1 MINSSIYYINPV
13 HPRIFFKRI
22 LKFVIFLSFIQFFHL
37 FFLTTSGIDVL
48 LTWLIF
54 YSVLFLIFSLYSKL
68 IKNISFFSL
77 SYKFILIFFIIGFI
91 GKLIAKFD
99 YIQSWLSF
107 GLQATRHST
116 EISGGWSTYLAVWF
130 YPASILL
137 AFTRIPSKK
146 VYLFILLMLAIVIFI
161 EFIFVGTRG
170 GPMLVV
176 LFYIFAMRKKLKSKH
191 IVIAS
196 IILLAV
202 FSYSTQYRTL
212 ASELGI
218 FSWTTLLENTIS
230 TEIVQIKPEI
240 ISFCDN
246 HAPFLFPFIFL
257 FHYLSHSIGEFT
269 YLINMLD
276 GINTGGAN
284 YFLREICITGLCDQ
298 NIYTEAAEN
307 LNIRGAV
314 YTTLLGT
321 LIYDSSLLISILIV
335 IFVVIFNSFLI
346 ILFKKIDPLTVSILV
361 ILSVSS
367 IGNYFYTG
375 LGLIQFFLML
385 VIYFIGIIYNSG
397 LRQILSTA
405 NKSH

>member
-1 MINSSIYYINPV
+1 MTNSAIFYINPV
-13 HPRIFFKRI
+13 HPQVFFNRI
-22 LKFVIFLSFIQFFHL
+22 LKFVIFLSLIQFFHL
-37 FFLTTSGIDVL
+37 FFLTTSGIDVF

-107 GLQATRHST
+107 GLHVTRHST
-116 EISGGWSTYLAVWF
+116 EVSGGWSTYLAVWF

-146 VYLFILLMLAIVIFI
+146 VYISILLMLSTVIFI

-170 GPMLVV
+170 GPILVI
-176 LFYIFAMRKKLKSKH
+176 LFYLLAFRKNIESKQ
-191 IVIAS
+191 IVILS
-196 IILLAV
+196 IILLAI
-202 FSYSTQYRTL
+202 FAYSTQYRSL
-212 ASELGI
+212 AAELGI

-230 TEIVQIKPEI
+230 TEIVQIKPQVI
-240 ISFCDN
+240 NFCDN
-246 HAPFLFPFIFL
+246 YAPFLFPLIFL
-257 FHYLSHSIGEFT
+257 FHYLSHSIGELT
-269 YLINMLD
+269 YLISMLD

-284 YFLREICITGLCDQ
+284 YFLREICLTGICDL

-314 YTTLLGT
+314 YTTLLGF
-321 LIYDSSLLISILIV
+321 LIYDSSLPISIFIV
-335 IFVVIFNSFLI
+335 ISVVILNYFFLI
-346 ILFKKIDPLTVSILV
+346 WFRKIDPLTVSILV

-375 LGLIQFFLML
+375 LGLIQFIL
-385 VIYFIGIIYNSG
+385 VLGIYFIGVIYNSG
-397 LRQILSTA
+397 LRQFA
-405 NKSH
+405 KK